1 MMRAQP
7 LEASSCI
14 LAAPVGLSRPK
25 ESTLETHDSTCHE
38 VKDLQLDCTASH
50 SAVRCGHAGLVGQR
64 ARRRLLRS
72 TADSEL
78 VQARGFIRAIDL
90 SAGMSKEST
99 SCARRLAN
107 AAHPWAQRTR
117 RAGGRGTTALK
128 PVCDGGAGSRCADMQ
143 PWVWRSG
150 PGGSS
155 SSVRSEA
162 GLCSASQPC
171 RSWRSADGKST
182 HDSG

>member
-1 MMRAQP
+1 MWAVLGFALLP
-7 LEASSCI
+7 EA
-14 LAAPVGLSRPK
+14 AKRRKHGRTP
-25 ESTLETHDSTCHE
+25 STETREETNETKNEDRTGWLDA
-38 VKDLQLDCTASH
+38 VLQTP
-50 SAVRCGHAGLVGQR
+50 RWLVGQL

-78 VQARGFIRAIDL
+78 VQARCSMRATDL
-90 SAGMSKEST
+90 SAGKSKKST

-107 AAHPWAQRTR
+107 AAHPWAQRTC
-117 RAGGRGTTALK
+117 RAGSRGTTALK
-128 PVCDGGAGSRCADMQ
+128 PVCDAGAGSRLADMQ
-143 PWVWRSG
+143 PWMWRSG